1 MSEPALLA
9 DLGHAAA
16 RLSHVSPPLL
26 LTGLAFQALGLLLR
40 SAAWRNILRATYPDR
55 PVPYRSVAAAYV
67 AGVAANGVLPAK
79 GGEIAKVTLAR
90 ASIERSSAPAI
101 VTSLGVLS
109 LFDAVVGVS
118 ITLGLLAT
126 GSVPGLRPA
135 QLVPHPSWLLA
146 AAAVAAACLLGAIG
160 FAATGLRTGL
170 RAAARNAIS
179 SLTILRSPMQYLR
192 TVASIQAAAW
202 ACRLAVAACLLAAF
216 GLRPTLASAATVV
229 VIGGLAGLVPGSP
242 GGLGAQQVIL
252 AYALGTTAA
261 TANIVAFS
269 LGMQLSVVLLQAVL
283 GLIALML
290 MARVAHPLRA
300 IQTLRGAVAAGTG
313 S

>member
-9 DLGHAAA
+9 ALGHAAT
-16 RLSHVSPPLL
+16 RLSHVNPPLL
-26 LTGLAFQALGLLLR
+26 AAGLGFQALGLGLR

-55 PVPYRSVAAAYV
+55 PVPFRSVAAAYV

-101 VTSLGVLS
+101 AASLGVLS
-109 LFDAVVGVS
+109 LFDALVGGS
-118 ITLGLLAT
+118 ITIGLLAT
-126 GSVPGLRPA
+126 GSVPGLHPA
-135 QLVPHPSWLLA
+135 QLVPHPSWALA
-146 AAAVAAACLLGAIG
+146 AAAVAAACALGATV
-160 FAATGLRTGL
+160 FVASGLRVRL
-170 RAAARNAIS
+170 RAAAGNAAS
-179 SLTILRSPMQYLR
+179 SLAILRRPARYLR

-202 ACRLAVAACLLAAF
+202 VCRLGVAGCLLAAF

-229 VIGGLAGLVPGSP
+229 VIGGLAGLLPGSP

-269 LGMQLSVVLLQAVL
+269 LGMQLSVLLLQAVL
-283 GLIALML
+283 GLAALML
-290 MARVAHPLRA
+290 VVRIAHPLRA
-300 IQTLRGAVAAGTG
+300 IQAMRGATA
-313 S
+313 SS